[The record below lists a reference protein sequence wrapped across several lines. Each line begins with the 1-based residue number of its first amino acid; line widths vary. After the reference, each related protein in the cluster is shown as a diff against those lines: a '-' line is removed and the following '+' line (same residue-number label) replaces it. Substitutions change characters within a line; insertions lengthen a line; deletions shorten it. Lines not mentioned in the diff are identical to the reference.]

1 MLKPNTSSKSNYINP
16 IIEDEDDDDDDDDG
30 DGDQDEKNDDNDNED
45 DDPLFADDWGL
56 AEPLFPSS
64 LSVAAASSVSRKMAS
79 SGLKKL
85 PPSPPVT
92 LLVMAVDESIIFD
105 PSAQE
110 LAVADGVLA
119 VTVGYKDTVKN
130 ITRRDGGNKT
140 TSGSSSNSS
149 NSSGGSNSN
158 SSSSDSSSTTSSESN
173 TDQKSKTQT
182 SGANPKPSDR
192 RAVRLISVRTIDPP
206 SRLTHSG
213 LPNALNPAT
222 GGTAVPPAHADL
234 VVAKERLLAE
244 KAAAGANGDDGS
256 AGKGDHGGVWTP
268 PRGGLSRKVVK
279 RMVDEVIRRG
289 GVGEEVLEALEGVV
303 VGGGVG
309 ES

>member
-1 MLKPNTSSKSNYINP
+1 MLKPNTNSRSNYINP
-16 IIEDEDDDDDDDDG
+16 NIEDEDNDDDDDNG
-30 DGDQDEKNDDNDNED
+30 DGDQDKKNDDNDNED

-64 LSVAAASSVSRKMAS
+64 LSVAAVAPSVSRKAAS
-79 SGLKKL
+79 SGMKKL

-119 VTVGYKDTVKN
+119 VTVGYKDTDKSN
-130 ITRRDGGNKT
+130 IRHGSSDITI
-140 TSGSSSNSS
+140 SGSSSSSSSSSNSS
-149 NSSGGSNSN
+149 ED
-158 SSSSDSSSTTSSESN
+158 SSDDGSSNTSSESN
-173 TDQKSKTQT
+173 ADQKSKTQT

-256 AGKGDHGGVWTP
+256 AGKGDHEGVWTP